1 MVASGSNSHTNTYG
15 LLRIYRSFQ
24 IVTKKNE
31 KIVFSFIVIF
41 QFFLGLLDICSVILL
56 GYASSLQFNKSLT
69 ESILLK
75 NIFNLIFPDSFTQTR
90 SDNILTIFALSFILL
105 LIKTILTIY
114 LTRYLLKRFTNIHRR
129 ISNSLFDNFI
139 EQPLLFLQQKRI
151 SEINQVFSR
160 GIEVLTIEIFAA
172 MLIFLSDLLLVL
184 MMIFLLIIVDVGLA
198 LSLALSFGISGGAI
212 YLRSNK
218 SARTSGTVAS
228 REVINSE
235 ELFGNTLKLF
245 RELQTTQRTSY
256 FRGRFEES
264 RSKLS
269 SAIESISLI
278 PYVNKYAIEIGFVF
292 AVFVMAIYQA
302 VFLES
307 ENLVFKLV
315 VFAVAG
321 SRLLPAILRVQQGSF
336 HVRSR
341 IGLALPTVG
350 YIEDF
355 SVSQPKSRQSLS
367 IAITKDLCLEE
378 SNSCI
383 VFKNVSF
390 HFEDTEFRINGVS
403 FEILRGSKV
412 GIVGASGSGKSTLID
427 LMLGVLRPDSGIIL
441 HNFPSDGNEFF
452 SKIAYVPQDTIL
464 INGTIRENLL
474 LEHQGRV
481 FNDDDI
487 NLVMEKVGLS
497 EFIAS
502 LSDGIDSRIGVSGL
516 QVSGGQKQRIGLARA
531 LISDPEVL
539 ILDEATSA
547 LDLATEQVVREAVYL
562 MGNPNRTIIT
572 VSHRIDNLKDSDQI
586 IHLMENTLTVYGNW
600 EEFENTK
607 NSTNTY

>member
-1 MVASGSNSHTNTYG
+1 MFASNPKSHTNTFG
-15 LLRIYRSFQ
+15 LLRIYRCFHL
-24 IVTKKNE
+24 VTKKNE
-31 KIVFSFIVIF
+31 KIAFSFIVIF
-41 QFFLGLLDICSVILL
+41 QFLLGLLDICSVILL
-56 GYASSLQFNKSLT
+56 GYASSLQFNKNLT
-69 ESILLK
+69 ESIVLK
-75 NIFNLIFPDSFTQTR
+75 ESLNLIFPESFTQTR
-90 SDNILTIFALSFILL
+90 SNVILTIFAFSFTLL
-105 LIKTILTIY
+105 LIKTILTIC

-129 ISNSLFDNFI
+129 ISNSLFDAFI
-139 EQPLLFLQQKRI
+139 ELPLSSLQQKRI

-184 MMIFLLIIVDVGLA
+184 MMIFLLIVVDVGLA
-198 LSLALSFGISGGAI
+198 LSLAISFGISGGVI

-218 SARTSGTVAS
+218 SARASGIIAS
-228 REVINSE
+228 HEVISSE

-245 RELQTTQRTSY
+245 RELHTSHRIHY

-264 RSKLS
+264 RLKLS
-269 SAIESISLI
+269 TAIESISLI

-292 AVFVMAIYQA
+292 AVFVMGIYQA

-307 ENLVFKLV
+307 DNLVFKLV

-321 SRLLPAILRVQQGSF
+321 SRLLPAILRVQQGLF

-355 SVSQPKSRQSLS
+355 SANRPSPRQCLTIPKNSHS
-367 IAITKDLCLEE
+367 CYEE
-378 SNSCI
+378 SEPCI
-383 VFKNVSF
+383 VFENVSF
-390 HFEDTEFRINGVS
+390 HFENTEFRINGVN
-403 FEILRGSKV
+403 FEIPRGSKV

-427 LMLGVLRPDSGIIL
+427 LMLGVLIPDSGRIF
-441 HNFPSDGNEFF
+441 HNFRSDSNEFE
-452 SKIAYVPQDTIL
+452 SRIAYVPQETIL
-464 INGTIRENLL
+464 ISGTIRENLL
-474 LEHQGRV
+474 LENYSRV
-481 FNDDDI
+481 FNDEEI
-487 NLVMEKVGLS
+487 NLIIENVGLS

-502 LSDGIDSRIGVSGL
+502 LSYGIDSQVGVSGV

-531 LISDPEVL
+531 LISNPEVL

-547 LDLATEQVVREAVYL
+547 LDLATEQVIRDAIYL
-562 MGNPNRTIIT
+562 RGNPNRTIIT
-572 VSHRIDNLKDSDQI
+572 VSHRTDNLTESDQI

-600 EEFENTK
+600 NEFQNSQK
-607 NSTNTY
+607 STNAL